1 MSNDKSD
8 NGFKD
13 INEAKN
19 DEDKTIVGRKLL
31 KSSSHNNLLKST
43 GKQQK
48 RGSQDYSYNLGKNGK
63 NPYRMTMNQVLENI
77 AETDAILE
85 QSPFVTIENKEQFDG
100 LKI

>member
-1 MSNDKSD
+1 MSIDKSV

-13 INEAKN
+13 INQAKN
-19 DEDKTIVGRKLL
+19 EEGKTIVGGKLL
-31 KSSSHNNLLKST
+31 KSSSHSNLLKSS

-48 RGSQDYSYNLGKNGK
+48 HGSQDFSYKLGKNGK
-63 NPYRMTMNQVLENI
+63 NPYRMSMNQVLENI

-100 LKI
+100 LRI